1 MNIVNNDY
9 QINFLFKENIVH
21 ELIVENSHVFT
32 LLVQNMWQQ
41 CNGEEGTWKLLQDEK
56 SLNINKYIKCIINPF
71 SISINDKTIINKLY
85 QELKSLSD
93 ENLVLESSNINLNN
107 INYIDKLSILT
118 PYPLTYNLDY
128 NITDL
133 LKIYDVKIDTIANTL
148 LEKIIEYLKVMNQIC
163 HINIFVFVSLK
174 QYLNTDEISKLYEFV
189 FYEKIN
195 ILLIENHQFP
205 ILNNENIFIIDDDLC
220 IINLDDN

>member
-174 QYLNTDEISKLYEFV
+174 QYLNTDELYEFV

-220 IINLDDN
+220 IINLDNN